1 MILNGNNEWKNRQIL
16 YKSRLFQF
24 QIFGMYCEINSF
36 TFQCRILCTYDT
48 SWYFI
53 SVEKYLHFSHLN
65 LLYFHYLP
73 IFSSLATIDLST

>member
-1 MILNGNNEWKNRQIL
+1 MLNVNKEWKNIQIL

-36 TFQCRILCTYDT
+36 TFQCRILCTYDA

-53 SVEKYLHFSHLN
+53 SIVTCLHFSHLS
-65 LLYFHYLP
+65 LLYCH
-73 IFSSLATIDLST
+73 